1 MNELNAKVGD
11 KLLYRWGYSHNRVEK
26 IVTVTRVTPTG
37 RIRID
42 YNDEQYD
49 KYGNKIGK
57 RDIWSCGS
65 SLSIPTEE
73 DYERIKKNN
82 AINKAL
88 RIIEKIN
95 KDNLDYDKALKIIE
109 IFEGVRNDKGRNS

>member
-1 MNELNAKVGD
+1 MEEIKVNVGD
-11 KLLYRWGYSHNRVEK
+11 KLLYSYGYSHNRVEK
-26 IVTVTRVTPTG
+26 IVTVTKVTPTG

-49 KYGNKIGK
+49 KFGNEIGK
-57 RDIWSCGS
+57 KDRWSSRS

-73 DYERIKKNN
+73 DFERIKKNY

-88 RIIEKIN
+88 YIIGKI
-95 KDNLDYDKALKIIE
+95 KRDNLDYDKALRIIK
-109 IFEGVRNDKGRNS
+109 IFEEREPIE

>member
-1 MNELNAKVGD
+1 MSELNVKVGD
-11 KLLYRWGYSHNRVEK
+11 KLLYNYGYSFNRIEK

-49 KYGNKIGK
+49 KYGNEIGK
-57 RDIWSCGS
+57 RDRWSCSS

-82 AINKAL
+82 VINKAL
-88 RIIEKIN
+88 CIIGKIN

-109 IFEGVRNDKGRNS
+109 IFKEVRNDR

>member
-1 MNELNAKVGD
+1 MAELKVNVGD
-11 KLLYRWGYSHNRVEK
+11 KLLYSCGYSHNHFEK
-26 IVTVTRVTPTG
+26 IVTVTKVTQTG

-49 KYGNKIGK
+49 KYGREMGK
-57 RDIWSCGS
+57 KDMCSCRS

-73 DYERIKKNN
+73 DFERIKKNY

-88 RIIEKIN
+88 NIIGKIN
-95 KDNLDYDKALKIIE
+95 KGNLDYDKALRIIK
-109 IFEGVRNDKGRNS
+109 IFEEREPIE

>member
-1 MNELNAKVGD
+1 MNELNVKVGD
-11 KLLYRWGYSHNRVEK
+11 KLLYIWGYPHNRVEK
-26 IVTVTRVTPTG
+26 IVTVKRVTPTG

-49 KYGNKIGK
+49 KYGKEMGNK
-57 RDIWSCGS
+57 DMWSCSS

-88 RIIEKIN
+88 RIIGKIN

-109 IFEGVRNDKGRNS
+109 IFEEREE